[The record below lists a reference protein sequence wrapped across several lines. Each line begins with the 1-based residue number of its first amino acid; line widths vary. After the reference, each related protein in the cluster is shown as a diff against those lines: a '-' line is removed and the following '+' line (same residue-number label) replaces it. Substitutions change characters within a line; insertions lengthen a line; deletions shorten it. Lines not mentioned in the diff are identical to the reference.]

1 MLPVPSSTELVR
13 RVPRLLVGLVFVGLG
28 LAFTV
33 VSEFGLSPWEVFH
46 QGISR
51 RTGVPLGMVG
61 IAAGALVLFG
71 WIPLREKIGIG
82 TLLNVMII
90 GVVIDT
96 SLLILPEQAGSTV
109 WRWVSLLGGIGLV
122 AIGTGLYI
130 GAGLGSGPRD
140 GLMTGL
146 ARRGYKIA
154 PGPHFDRDGRPHRRV
169 ADGWNGRGRHRAFR
183 FRNRTRRRVLSPA
196 RLGSAHSGGSLIS
209 CRGSA

>member
-109 WRWVSLLGGIGLV
+109 WQWVSLLGGIGLV

-146 ARRGYKIA
+146 ARRGYKMRRARTLIEMVVLIA
-154 PGPHFDRDGRPHRRV
+154 GWLMGGTVGVGTVLFAFGIGPAVEFSLRHASV
-169 ADGWNGRGRHRAFR
+169 APIPVEA
-183 FRNRTRRRVLSPA
+183 
-196 RLGSAHSGGSLIS
+196 
-209 CRGSA
+209 